1 MSKKVL
7 IIIIIAGL
15 FFLVSTGGVFFLLWN
30 KLASLESQNK
40 EVVEEA
46 SEQEETDSIGT
57 IYSVDTFIANLAST
71 DGKRYLRITM
81 DLDYS
86 ENELAEELEGRLP
99 QIRDSIL
106 MILTTKRFEDVNNID
121 GKIALRNEIVE
132 KLNSFLQK
140 GSINN
145 IYFTEFVIQ

>member
-46 SEQEETDSIGT
+46 SEQEKTDSIGT

>member
-15 FFLVSTGGVFFLLWN
+15 FFLASMGGVFFLLWN

-46 SEQEETDSIGT
+46 SEQEQTDSIGT
-57 IYSVDTFIANLAST
+57 IYSVDTFIANLASSN
-71 DGKRYLRITM
+71 GKRYLRVTM
-81 DLDYS
+81 GLDYN
-86 ENELAEELEGRLP
+86 ENELAEELDGRLP

-106 MILTTKRFEDVNNID
+106 MILTTKRFEEVDNID
-121 GKIALRNEIVE
+121 GKIALRNEIIE